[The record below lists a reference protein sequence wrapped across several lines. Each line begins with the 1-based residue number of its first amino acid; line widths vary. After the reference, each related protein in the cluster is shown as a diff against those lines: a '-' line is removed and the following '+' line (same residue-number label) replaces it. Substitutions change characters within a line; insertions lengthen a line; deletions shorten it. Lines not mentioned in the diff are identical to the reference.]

1 MAYIIY
7 NNDGTILANI
17 ANGDIDSVTT
27 SLDLIGKN
35 VDNYGQY
42 FNNDLV
48 KLLTNFSSDV
58 SPRSPKIGQLWFNSS
73 LKRLTVFDGTSFK
86 PTYGAYVSGTESIT
100 TSTGDLWYDTINSQ
114 LKIWNGSV
122 YKTVGP
128 AVSGLYGKFGVEPP
142 YTPIRDYDTNV
153 TQKVGILYSNGSS
166 IALLSTSSFLMS
178 RQDGL
183 SYLDYN
189 TTATI
194 YPGITISKNVDI
206 KGLFRIRGNEQIS
219 ANRTLTSYFDIT
231 SYGDPDDP
239 DVPTA
244 KTNIEAG
251 NIAISQHLALVF
263 TTATNQTYYDLAYP
277 YGSDAR
283 VVCYYSGSPSV
294 RRFVLIPDP
303 LHPSIMMWRW
313 WDLYYNTA
321 LSTLTNVVVI

>member
-48 KLLTNFSSDV
+48 KLLTNFSSNI

-73 LKRLTVFDGTSFK
+73 LKRLTVFDGASFK

-122 YKTVGP
+122 YKIVGP
-128 AVSGLYGKFGVEPP
+128 AVSGLLGKFGVEPP
-142 YTPIRDYDTNV
+142 YTPIRDDDTNV

-166 IALLSTSSFLMS
+166 IALLSTSSFSMS

-183 SYLDYN
+183 SYLNYN

-206 KGLFRIRGNEQIS
+206 KGLFRISGTEQIS
-219 ANRTLTSYFDIT
+219 ANRTLTSHYDIT
-231 SYGDPDDP
+231 LYGDPDDL

-263 TTATNQTYYDLAYP
+263 TTATNQMYYDIAYP

-283 VVCYYSGSPSV
+283 VICYYSGTPSV

-303 LHPSIMMWRW
+303 IHPSIMMWRW
-313 WDLYYNTA
+313 WDLYYNAA